1 VAADQATLWQ
11 ERVKAVVA
19 VEFFTETELG
29 RQPTIVSGL
38 VADAAGTIVLPP
50 DTIGPRLT
58 PAQLKDFRVHLP
70 GEPAETFAK
79 ADYLGQDGLSGWHFI
94 RAEEKVRAR
103 LTPVTA
109 FAGPA
114 GLGEPAAGEEV
125 WGIGLRG
132 KDEDFLPYL
141 LTAKVSMV
149 QSLPERTAV
158 ALAEV
163 AAPGLPVFNHDGAF
177 LGVAVGG
184 FGSSFVE
191 FSRAQRNG
199 MPIMLIDP
207 EESRVF
213 QLASAVT
220 PWLARVPAEVN
231 GRPIPWF
238 GAYGLESM
246 DPDVASFLNLVNQS
260 GCVVSEVLE
269 GSPAETAGLKPRDI
283 VVAVDGK
290 PLPRLKPDRVA
301 VDYFERLIDVRKP
314 GDKFAFTVLRG
325 TERVELT
332 ATLGDEPKLAREA
345 DRKYFENLGLTIREF
360 VFGDGVVRRVKRA
373 DQTGVIAHFV
383 KTNTPVSAAGLGA
396 DDWIQEIDGVP
407 VKTFAEAVGKLTAI
421 DADATRAEFVLLI
434 SRGGETQVL
443 RVKLK

>member
-1 VAADQATLWQ
+1 
-11 ERVKAVVA
+11 
-19 VEFFTETELG
+19 
-29 RQPTIVSGL
+29 
-38 VADAAGTIVLPP
+38 
-50 DTIGPRLT
+50 
-58 PAQLKDFRVHLP
+58 
-70 GEPAETFAK
+70 
-79 ADYLGQDGLSGWHFI
+79 
-94 RAEEKVRAR
+94 
-103 LTPVTA
+103 
-109 FAGPA
+109 
-114 GLGEPAAGEEV
+114 
-125 WGIGLRG
+125 
-132 KDEDFLPYL
+132 
-141 LTAKVSMV
+141 
-149 QSLPERTAV
+149 
-158 ALAEV
+158 
-163 AAPGLPVFNHDGAF
+163 
-177 LGVAVGG
+177 
-184 FGSSFVE
+184 
-191 FSRAQRNG
+191 
-199 MPIMLIDP
+199 
-207 EESRVF
+207 
-213 QLASAVT
+213 
-220 PWLARVPAEVN
+220 
-231 GRPIPWF
+231 
-238 GAYGLESM
+238 M

>member
-1 VAADQATLWQ
+1 
-11 ERVKAVVA
+11 
-19 VEFFTETELG
+19 
-29 RQPTIVSGL
+29 
-38 VADAAGTIVLPP
+38 VADDKGDITLPP
-50 DTIGPRLT
+50 DTIGPRLI
-58 PAQLKDFRVHLP
+58 ASQLKDFRVHIP
-70 GEPAETFAK
+70 GEPAESFAK
-79 ADYLGQDGLSGWHFI
+79 AEYLGQDGLSGWNFI
-94 RAEEKVRAR
+94 RVEEKARAK

-109 FAGPA
+109 FAA
-114 GLGEPAAGEEV
+114 ASSGEPAAGEEV

-177 LGVAVGG
+177 LGIAVGG
-184 FGSSFVE
+184 FGSSYVE
-191 FSRAQRNG
+191 FSRAQRGG

-220 PWLARVPAEVN
+220 PWLARVPTEVN

-283 VVAVDGK
+283 IVAVDGK

-301 VDYFERLIDVRKP
+301 VDYFERLIDSRKP
-314 GDKFAFTVLRG
+314 GDKFPFTVLRG

-345 DRKYFENLGLTIREF
+345 DRKYFENLGLTVREF
-360 VFGDGVVRRVKRA
+360 VFGDAVVRRIKQA
-373 DQTGVIAHFV
+373 DKTGVIAHFV
-383 KTNTPVSAAGLGA
+383 KSNTPVSAAGLGP
-396 DDWIQEIDGVP
+396 DDWIQEIDGAP
-407 VKTFAEAVGKLTAI
+407 VKTFAEAVAKFTEI
-421 DADATRAEFVLLI
+421 DADPMRAEMVLLI
-434 SRGGETQVL
+434 SRNGETQVL